1 MDTYTRTRTHT
12 VTHTYIDVRHVNWKV
27 RSDLRYLRFMYGIF
41 DENYEE
47 LMSGD
52 LYRWV
57 LAGYLSEIKFLFY
70 TSSGYELQL
79 GIRYKINSL
88 GQVSRDDDAGNIPYV
103 NLATGTIFNVM
114 VVPSDA
120 WNKLSEQERIN
131 FYARLSSGW
140 GPSRLSLKENY
151 TWNADNVYSSNS
163 LSARREIYRIP

>member
-12 VTHTYIDVRHVNWKV
+12 LTHTYIDVRHVNWKV
-27 RSDLRYLRFMYGIF
+27 RSDLRYLRFMYSLF

-52 LYRWV
+52 LYKWV
-57 LAGYLSEIKFLFY
+57 LAGYVSEIKFLFY
-70 TSSGYELQL
+70 TPSYVLQL

-103 NLATGTIFNVM
+103 SLAVGTIFNVI

-120 WNKLSEQERIN
+120 WRRLSEQDKNN
-131 FYARLSSGW
+131 FYTRLSSGW
-140 GPSRLSLKENY
+140 GPSQLSVKETY
-151 TWNADNVYSSNS
+151 GWNADNVYSSNS
-163 LSARREIYRIP
+163 LSAQREIYRIP